1 MKPRDPQDW
10 NKVASIAQTMALVIT
25 VACVFMGVGEL
36 KAQIGSSADSIRELR
51 DVSSDLLKAQVTTT
65 SNDVQYLEILNEL
78 RRRVDALERHVRQ

>member
-1 MKPRDPQDW
+1 MKPHDSQEW
-10 NKVASIAQTMALVIT
+10 SKFASIAQTVALVIT
-25 VACVFMGVGEL
+25 VAYMFMGVGEL
-36 KAQIGSSADSIRELR
+36 KAQIGSSADSIRDWR

>member
-1 MKPRDPQDW
+1 MKPHDPQEW
-10 NKVASIAQTMALVIT
+10 GKFASIAQTVALVIT
-25 VACVFMGVGEL
+25 VAYMFMGVGEL
-36 KAQIGSSADSIRELR
+36 KAQIGSNVESIRELR

>member
-1 MKPRDPQDW
+1 MTPHAPQDW
-10 NKVASIAQTMALVIT
+10 DKVASIAQTMALVIT

-36 KAQIGSSADSIRELR
+36 RAQIGSSAASIMELR